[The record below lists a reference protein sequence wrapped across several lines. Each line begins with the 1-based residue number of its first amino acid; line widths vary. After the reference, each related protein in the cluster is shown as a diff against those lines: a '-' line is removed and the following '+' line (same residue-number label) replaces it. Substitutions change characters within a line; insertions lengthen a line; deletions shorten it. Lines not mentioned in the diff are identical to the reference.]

1 MYQSGKLSA
10 SNPTK
15 KFRFF
20 CFYDGATDIVLFSQ
34 CWWDREVPIQRSLTQ
49 FWQFMG
55 SSSWAGS
62 GKDMKTKS
70 TKEKCKSRK
79 ESVEDLSGKR
89 LLNHNALCGVKELVS
104 FASLWCEMYLE
115 HSYLNQFWTPL
126 TFPSLASNA
135 QNIPTAIILRLSSQ
149 NLYWISLLCSKATSW
164 E

>member
-1 MYQSGKLSA
+1 
-10 SNPTK
+10 
-15 KFRFF
+15 
-20 CFYDGATDIVLFSQ
+20 
-34 CWWDREVPIQRSLTQ
+34 
-49 FWQFMG
+49 MG
-55 SSSWAGS
+55 STSWAGS

-115 HSYLNQFWTPL
+115 HSYLNQFWPPS
-126 TFPSLASNA
+126 PSLAPNA

-149 NLYWISLLCSKATSW
+149 NLYWISHLCSRAIFWNAENINVYRKDTLEVTKVFQNLSLGNLLNI
-164 E
+164 